1 LFEDKDFE
9 MERIFFSGKETCA
22 CLDQQE
28 EEEFVCVGLERVIRQ
43 AEEKNVIFVVDKI
56 TLYYYSNVIV
66 SLLILSSYCKIK
78 YYSMSF

>member
-1 LFEDKDFE
+1 MKWKGF
-9 MERIFFSGKETCA
+9 FFSGKETCA

-28 EEEFVCVGLERVIRQ
+28 EEEFVCVGLERFIRQ
-43 AEEKNVIFVVDKI
+43 AEEKSVIFVVDKI
-56 TLYYYSNVIV
+56 TLYHYSNVIV